1 MERGGWWHSVP
12 VEMDR
17 EWGKSSVEGQRR
29 CRVLRSWGAPFIEM
43 GEGR

>member
-17 EWGKSSVEGQRR
+17 EWGKSFVEGQEE
-29 CRVLRSWGAPFIEM
+29 V
-43 GEGR
+43 